1 MTAPNKLAI
10 INVIED
16 FIELK
21 KIFIKLCSY
30 LDSGVEMRRI
40 SLSNVIPF
48 TTLLKATD
56 LKPARRWCW
65 WRCVGCCS
73 ISAEKKCCVSDRLVG
88 TCFKRTKDLAFISCR
103 VWKHDY

>member
-40 SLSNVIPF
+40 SLS
-48 TTLLKATD
+48 T
-56 LKPARRWCW
+56 
-65 WRCVGCCS
+65 
-73 ISAEKKCCVSDRLVG
+73 
-88 TCFKRTKDLAFISCR
+88 
-103 VWKHDY
+103 